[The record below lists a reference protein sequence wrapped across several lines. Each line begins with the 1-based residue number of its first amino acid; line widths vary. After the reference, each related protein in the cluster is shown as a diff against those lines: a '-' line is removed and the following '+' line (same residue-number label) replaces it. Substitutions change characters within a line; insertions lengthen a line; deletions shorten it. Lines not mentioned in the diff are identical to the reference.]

1 MKPWQETWLLKFL
14 VLSHLLDLTPDPDAR
29 FFFILT
35 LSLESIKV
43 EAAHILM
50 RLRCQVF
57 FFLSSLPPRYFK
69 PLVRKHRHTKPHPG
83 STSGS
88 DLLPPRPPLTF
99 QTSQDCILMVWT
111 VEADQRTHAH
121 TGLRS
126 GSSILSGENLF
137 SSLLCNWGFFCLLS
151 KYYFL
156 AFSNWPG
163 LHLLLI
169 TRERPLLL
177 PEVARWQ
184 AMWDHK
190 GTWLDNIDKTA
201 SSVRGQC

>member
-1 MKPWQETWLLKFL
+1 MDNDLFKMTFCSMVSSLQGNKLWSPPSTPCPQLLITAGMKPWQETWLLKFL

-137 SSLLCNWGFFCLLS
+137 SSLLCNWVFFL
-151 KYYFL
+151 
-156 AFSNWPG
+156 
-163 LHLLLI
+163 
-169 TRERPLLL
+169 PL
-177 PEVARWQ
+177 E
-184 AMWDHK
+184 
-190 GTWLDNIDKTA
+190 
-201 SSVRGQC
+201 